1 MKVKIEEIEREKE
14 EQVLISCYE
23 INQKVE
29 EIARFAKSYDEGI
42 EAYDEQGVRSVAL
55 SDIYYIEAV
64 DQRVFAYLERE
75 VFEIKLRLYEFEQ
88 RYKEFSF
95 FRCSK
100 SGIVNLMK
108 IKSLK
113 PALNGRFSAILYN
126 GENVIIARKYVPELK
141 VKLRGG
147 NVNE

>member
-1 MKVKIEEIEREKE
+1 MKVKIEQIERERE

-23 INQKVE
+23 FNQKVE
-29 EIARFAKSYDEGI
+29 DIARFAKFYDEGI
-42 EAYDEQGVRSVAL
+42 EAYDELGVRTVAL

-64 DQRVFAYLERE
+64 DQRVFAYLERD
-75 VFEIKLRLYEFEQ
+75 VFEIKLRLYEFEE
-88 RYKEFSF
+88 RYKELSF

-100 SGIVNLMK
+100 SSVVNLMK
-108 IKSLK
+108 INSLK
-113 PALNGRFSAILYN
+113 PALNGRLSAILFN